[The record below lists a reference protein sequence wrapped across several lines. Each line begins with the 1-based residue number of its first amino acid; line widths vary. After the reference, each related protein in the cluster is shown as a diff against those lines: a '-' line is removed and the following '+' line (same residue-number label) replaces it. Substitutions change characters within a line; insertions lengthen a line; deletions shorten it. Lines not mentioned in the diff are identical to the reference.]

1 VSGNGELSATE
12 QVEDIVYSI
21 RKRVVVLNTR
31 YCYEQYR
38 IQRPSL
44 TRASAQRMLATKVK
58 KDPDDPTTGISILSV
73 QGFNAI

>member
-1 VSGNGELSATE
+1 VSGNGELPATE

-44 TRASAQRMLATKVK
+44 TRASAQRMLVTKIK
-58 KDPDDPTTGISILSV
+58 RNPEDPTIGLPILSTV
-73 QGFNAI
+73 GFNAI